1 MSVHLSLQRVY
12 PFRREVESGKT
23 LYSTYAAAI
32 TKPMKAAPSV
42 SSRCKSVGYVV
53 IAGRRAR
60 IDPNSVSEEM
70 SRN

>member
-1 MSVHLSLQRVY
+1 MSGHLSLQRVY
-12 PFRREVESGKT
+12 PFRREVESGKI

-42 SSRCKSVGYVV
+42 SSRCKSAGDVV
-53 IAGRRAR
+53 IVGRRAR
-60 IDPNSVSEEM
+60 TAPNSVSEEM